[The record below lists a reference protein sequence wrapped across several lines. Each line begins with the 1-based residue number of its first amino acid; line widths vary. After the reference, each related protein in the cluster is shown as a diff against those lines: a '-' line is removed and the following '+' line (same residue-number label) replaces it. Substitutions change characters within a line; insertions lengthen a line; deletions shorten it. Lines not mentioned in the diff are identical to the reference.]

1 MKIFSWKVWLS
12 LFLVWLSAMF
22 YAIHYL
28 LFRDVNYMLRL
39 FFAQLGFL
47 PINVLLV
54 TIIINQLLSVHAQRA
69 KLAKLNMVIGAFFSE
84 VGLELLK
91 SISSFAAGHDILSSI
106 IKNINQWSDQDFAN
120 FRKSLPTYDSALS
133 IEEVKLEFLQYFL
146 TEKRDFLLRLLENPN
161 LLEYDSFSNL
171 LLAVFH
177 LAEELAKRQE
187 LQHLSPADQEHLTGD
202 LQRVYLLLI
211 GTWLD
216 YMQHLKDNYSYL
228 FSLAVRTNP
237 FNPQA
242 SVEIK

>member
-1 MKIFSWKVWLS
+1 MRNISWKVWLS
-12 LFLVWLSAMF
+12 LFLLWLSAMF

-84 VGLELLK
+84 VGLDLLK
-91 SISSFAAGHDILSSI
+91 SISSFAAGQDNFSIL
-106 IKNINQWSDQDFAN
+106 IKNINQWSDQEFAN
-120 FRKSLPTYDSALS
+120 FRKSLPGYDFALS
-133 IEEVKLEFLQYFL
+133 IEEVKLKFLQYFL

-187 LQHLSPADQEHLTGD
+187 LKHLSPADQEHLTGD
-202 LQRVYLLLI
+202 LQRVYILLI
-211 GTWLD
+211 GAWLD

-237 FNPQA
+237 LNPHA
-242 SVEIK
+242 SAVVK

>member
-1 MKIFSWKVWLS
+1 MKLFSWKVWLS
-12 LFLVWLSAMF
+12 LALLWLSAMF

-54 TIIINQLLSVHAQRA
+54 TVIINQLLGVHARRA

-84 VGLELLK
+84 VGQALLK
-91 SISSFAAGHDILSSI
+91 SISSFAAAPDSFQSL
-106 IKNINQWSDQDFAN
+106 IKNIDQWSAQEFAN
-120 FRKSLPTYDSALS
+120 FRKSLPGYDFALS
-133 IEEVKLEFLQYFL
+133 IEEVRLEFLQYFL

-187 LQHLSPADQEHLTGD
+187 LQHLSTGDQEHLTGD

-211 GTWLD
+211 DAWLD
-216 YMQHLKDNYSYL
+216 YMQHLKDHYPYL

-237 FNPQA
+237 FDPQA

>member
-12 LFLVWLSAMF
+12 LSLLWLSAMF
-22 YAIHYL
+22 YGIHYL

-54 TIIINQLLSVHAQRA
+54 TIIINQLLSVHAKRA

-84 VGLELLK
+84 VGLALLK
-91 SISSFAAGHDILSSI
+91 SISAFGAAPDSFTSL
-106 IKNINQWSDQDFAN
+106 IKGIGQWSNQEFAN
-120 FRKSLPTYDSALS
+120 FRKSLPGYDFALH
-133 IEEVKLEFLQYFL
+133 IEEVKLEFLQTFL
-146 TEKRDFLLRLLENPN
+146 TDKRDFLLRLLENPN
-161 LLEYDSFSNL
+161 LLEYDAFSNL

-177 LAEELAKRQE
+177 LAEELTKRTE
-187 LQHLSPADQEHLTGD
+187 LKHLSDADQEHLAGD
-202 LQRVYLLLI
+202 LQRVSILLLDA
-211 GTWLD
+211 WLN
-216 YMQHLKDNYSYL
+216 YMEHLKDNYPYL

-237 FNPQA
+237 FDPQA